1 MVSSHDLRIAEREN
15 RENSQTTDLSQGA
28 SCTQR
33 PETRACHRGRSRQ
46 RRGGD
51 GHCEEAEGGG
61 AVAGRAAGKVRWRG
75 EGSSQE
81 ARLLG

>member
-1 MVSSHDLRIAEREN
+1 MISSHDLRIAEREN

-33 PETRACHRGRSRQ
+33 PETRACHRGRSR
-46 RRGGD
+46 RGGGGRCD
-51 GHCEEAEGGG
+51 EEAEGRGG

-75 EGSSQE
+75 EGRSQE